1 MLNAVFSY
9 SVGGDRFWDEEKNSS
24 GDMNVYNTSNRILDS
39 WTVNPGVN
47 ASYPRAMYYGWGSN
61 SIITDRYIHDA
72 SYLRMTALNLSYR
85 LLKHLYKNSILNAV
99 EFTFQATNLF
109 TWTKYPGMD
118 PQGNFSTSYSAFY
131 NMGIDYSTYP
141 SARTYNFGIKL
152 TLK

>member
-72 SYLRMTALNLSYR
+72 SYLRMTALNLSVY
-85 LLKHLYKNSILNAV
+85 LDEISGYGPTG
-99 EFTFQATNLF
+99 EF
-109 TWTKYPGMD
+109 
-118 PQGNFSTSYSAFY
+118 
-131 NMGIDYSTYP
+131 
-141 SARTYNFGIKL
+141 
-152 TLK
+152 

>member
-1 MLNAVFSY
+1 MRIILQEVK
-9 SVGGDRFWDEEKNSS
+9 GD
-24 GDMNVYNTSNRILDS
+24 I
-39 WTVNPGVN
+39 
-47 ASYPRAMYYGWGSN
+47 
-61 SIITDRYIHDA
+61 YI
-72 SYLRMTALNLSYR
+72 R
-85 LLKHLYKNSILNAV
+85 NSILNAV

-118 PQGNFSTSYSAFY
+118 PQGNFSTTYSAFY